1 MTPNLIIF
9 LKQVDTEMRRIGKNT
24 ATLTVGGVL
33 KVQYI
38 YVHEDDLWKNSHEF
52 FGLIVV

>member
-9 LKQVDTEMRRIGKNT
+9 LKQADTEMRRIGKNT

-38 YVHEDDLWKNSHEF
+38 SVREDDL
-52 FGLIVV
+52 

>member
-24 ATLTVGGVL
+24 ATLTVWGVL

-38 YVHEDDLWKNSHEF
+38 YVREDDLWKNSHEF